1 MPIDPTQ
8 IDSNGIQIISDDRNE
23 ILSLT
28 SLGLKFNN
36 DRLTGEIIT
45 TIGANGFDFDGEQ
58 VSWDNIYNLRLATS
72 ALRLPATPNTLTI
85 DDTLEVNDNNLLK
98 TRTAVLN
105 APPLLEPS
113 LTLTNITSGDNS
125 VLTTETLTLNQ
136 FASTNSSVLYANGTL
151 QLNDI
156 ANGSVISLTPDG
168 GLRID
173 VLPFPST
180 KNLQLD
186 AYNGLVLNDT
196 TIADTNSTL
205 TSNNLTI
212 TDLTSGDN
220 TTFSNGLITTVGQIS
235 VNSGDNIGLN
245 ATVALI
251 ANATDDI
258 QLNVT
263 NNNITLNALNSQIV
277 SNASGFVVNA
287 SDFISLTANNDY
299 MTLQA
304 DDDITLNSSGLGNI
318 ILNAPNIN
326 SYNWANPI
334 SFNQFE
340 AGNWSYTLGG
350 QTFED
355 VFSASPIIV
364 PLPVEFFALNP
375 QSGYTSSRWELNFD
389 MNCWNFANAGD
400 KGFAIYLSFLDTNG
414 NLYEP
419 FLYNQLTP
427 FCKWDNPPTFS
438 GAFSQFKSINF
449 CDRIDLGGLQGS
461 NDSNLRLQMN
471 IAGDNVFLNVDF
483 KFKLGFTRINRI

>member
-1 MPIDPTQ
+1 M
-8 IDSNGIQIISDDRNE
+8 
-23 ILSLT
+23 
-28 SLGLKFNN
+28 
-36 DRLTGEIIT
+36 
-45 TIGANGFDFDGEQ
+45 
-58 VSWDNIYNLRLATS
+58 RLATT

-98 TRTAVLN
+98 TRRAVLN
-105 APPLLEPS
+105 ASPLVEPS
-113 LTLTNITSGDNS
+113 LTLTNITTGWNS
-125 VLTTETLTLNQ
+125 VLTTETLTLTQ
-136 FASTNSSVLYANGTL
+136 SPNSSVLNGNGTL
-151 QLNDI
+151 VLNDI
-156 ANGSVISLTPDG
+156 GNGSVITLTPDS
-168 GLRID
+168 GLSIS

-180 KNLQLD
+180 KNVSLD
-186 AYNGLVLNDT
+186 AYAGLVLNDT

-287 SDFISLTANNDY
+287 SDFITLTANNDY

-304 DDDITLNSSGLGNI
+304 DDDITLNSAGLGNI

-326 SYNWANPI
+326 SYSWANPI

-340 AGNWSYTLGG
+340 QGNWSYTLGG

-389 MNCWNFANAGD
+389 MNCWNFSDAGD

-449 CDRIDLGGLQGS
+449 CDRIELGGLQGS

-471 IAGDNVFLNVDF
+471 IAGNNAFLNVDF